1 MRLNAHPTG
10 ELTEPNASQRFE
22 SRDRES
28 FFAAQARNRRAT
40 WRISALC
47 VLAAALMGIPLALII
62 TPLLYGVA
70 LIIADAVNL
79 FSPLPPEFWRLASEV
94 SRFGRVALDWL
105 LQQKAADPQALAI
118 GVAVMLLPGILFS
131 LALWAGVN
139 LMFRRSGT
147 GGAVLALRA
156 REPNPNELKELQL
169 IDVVQEMAIAAGLPA
184 PQVLLIDAPGANAGI
199 IGASPEDAR
208 LIVSRRL
215 IEDLSRD
222 ELEGAVAHLIGSI
235 GNGDLRISMRMTA
248 VFEACGLLV
257 AVMNAPFGSQSRRI
271 LWRMV
276 RYSLIRREGDPQ
288 EAAVVADL
296 LTRSAALEVDDIDR
310 FFDATGKKSR
320 MRSIRNFIF
329 FPIFFTNTAVKLLLW
344 FFSWAALGPLMGLL
358 WHTRQYLADA
368 SAVQLTRDPD
378 GLARALQKLNEEPGE
393 IPGGDWASH
402 LFLVRPGRSGNTFA
416 TDPQQ
421 RQMLAQAWAASTT
434 AASASMPAA
443 SSDFAAISR
452 QLPEIM
458 HAAFAGDERATARLR
473 SLYQSV
479 SAADPEFAAQFPNP
493 DDLIAARKSDL
504 EAMSRLRVARPHPS
518 ALGQAGKQKDQA
530 PSSPETP
537 SLVGFHASLKRR
549 LKRLALLGAHIDPV
563 ARDRKA
569 GIVILA
575 LSLLLGPFV
584 LLAILMLLLLIA
596 VMTMASLTFV
606 TIWLA
611 VIHKLFALAGSPT
624 A

>member
-1 MRLNAHPTG
+1 MQLNAHPTG
-10 ELTEPNASQRFE
+10 ELTEPNARQRFE
-22 SRDRES
+22 PRDRES

-40 WRISALC
+40 WRISVLC

-70 LIIADAVNL
+70 LIIADTVNL
-79 FSPLPPEFWRLASEV
+79 FSPLPPEFWRQASEV

-105 LQQKAADPQALAI
+105 LQQKAADPQALGI
-118 GVAVMLLPGILFS
+118 GAAMMLLPGILFS

-139 LMFRRSGT
+139 LIFRRSGT

-156 REPNPNELKELQL
+156 REPNPSELKELQL
-169 IDVVQEMAIAAGLPA
+169 VDVVQEMAIAAGLPA
-184 PQVLLIDAPGANAGI
+184 PQVMLIDSAGANAGI

-248 VFEACGLLV
+248 VLEACGLLMTV
-257 AVMNAPFGSQSRRI
+257 INAPFGPQSRRI

-276 RYSLIRREGDPQ
+276 RYSLLRREGDPQ

-296 LTRSAALEVDDIDR
+296 LTRSADLEVDDIDR
-310 FFDATGKKSR
+310 FFDATRKKSR
-320 MRSIRNFIF
+320 LRSIRNFIF

-402 LFLVRPGRSGNTFA
+402 LFLVRPSRSGSTFA
-416 TDPQQ
+416 TNTQQ
-421 RQMLAQAWAASTT
+421 RQMLAQAWAASAT
-434 AASASMPAA
+434 AASASMPGA

-458 HAAFAGDERATARLR
+458 RAALKGDERAAARLR

-479 SAADPEFAAQFPNP
+479 SAAEPEFAAQFPNP
-493 DDLIAARKSDL
+493 DDLIAARKGDL
-504 EAMSRLRVARPHPS
+504 EAMSRLRAARPNPA
-518 ALGQAGKQKDQA
+518 ALGQTGMQKDQA

-537 SLVGFHASLKRR
+537 SLVGFHASLKQR

-569 GIVILA
+569 GLVILA
-575 LSLLLGPFV
+575 LSLLLGPFA
-584 LLAILMLLLLIA
+584 LLAILLLLLLIA
-596 VMTMASLTFV
+596 VMTLASLTFV
-606 TIWLA
+606 VIWLA
-611 VIHKLFALAGSPT
+611 VIHKLFALAGSPS

>member
-1 MRLNAHPTG
+1 MQLNAHPTG
-10 ELTEPNASQRFE
+10 ELTEPNARQRFE
-22 SRDRES
+22 PRDRES

-40 WRISALC
+40 WRISVLC
-47 VLAAALMGIPLALII
+47 VLAAALMGIPLALLI

-79 FSPLPPEFWRLASEV
+79 FSPLSPEFWRQASEV

-156 REPNPNELKELQL
+156 REPNPSELKELQL
-169 IDVVQEMAIAAGLPA
+169 VDVVQEMAIAAGLPA
-184 PQVLLIDAPGANAGI
+184 PQVMLIDSPGANAGI

-248 VFEACGLLV
+248 VFEACGLLM
-257 AVMNAPFGSQSRRI
+257 AVMNAPFGPQSRRI
-271 LWRMV
+271 LWRML

-288 EAAVVADL
+288 GAAAVADL
-296 LTRSAALEVDDIDR
+296 LTRGAGLEVDDIDR
-310 FFDATGKKSR
+310 FFDPTGKKSR
-320 MRSIRNFIF
+320 LRSVRNFIF

-344 FFSWAALGPLMGLL
+344 FFSWAVLGPLMGLL

-402 LFLVRPGRSGNTFA
+402 LFLVRPSRSGSTFA
-416 TDPQQ
+416 TNTQQ
-421 RQMLAQAWAASTT
+421 RQMLAQAWAASAT
-434 AASASMPAA
+434 AASASMPGA

-458 HAAFAGDERATARLR
+458 RAAFAGDERAAARLR

-493 DDLIAARKSDL
+493 DDLIAARKGDL
-504 EAMSRLRVARPHPS
+504 EAMSRLRAARPNPA
-518 ALGQAGKQKDQA
+518 ALAQAGKQKDQA
-530 PSSPETP
+530 PSSPERP
-537 SLVGFHASLKRR
+537 SLVEFHASLKRR

-575 LSLLLGPFV
+575 LSLLLGPFA
-584 LLAILMLLLLIA
+584 LLAILLLLLLIA
-596 VMTMASLTFV
+596 VMTLASLTFV
-606 TIWLA
+606 VIWLA
-611 VIHKLFALAGSPT
+611 VIHKLFALAGSPS

>member
-1 MRLNAHPTG
+1 MLNAHPTG
-10 ELTEPNASQRFE
+10 ELTEPNARQSFE
-22 SRDRES
+22 PRDRES

-40 WRISALC
+40 WRISVLC
-47 VLAAALMGIPLALII
+47 ALAAALMGIPLALIL
-62 TPLLYGVA
+62 TPLLYGMA
-70 LIIADAVNL
+70 LIIADVVNL
-79 FSPLPPEFWRLASEV
+79 FAPLPPEFWRQASEV
-94 SRFGRVALDWL
+94 SRFGRIALDWL

-118 GVAVMLLPGILFS
+118 GAGVMLLPGILFS

-156 REPNPNELKELQL
+156 RDPNPSELKELQL
-169 IDVVQEMAIAAGLPA
+169 VDVVQEMAIAAGLPA
-184 PQVLLIDAPGANAGI
+184 PQVVLIDAPGANAGI

-235 GNGDLRISMRMTA
+235 GNGDLRISMRMIA
-248 VFEACGLLV
+248 VLEACGLLMTV
-257 AVMNAPFGSQSRRI
+257 INAPFGPQSRRI

-276 RYSLIRREGDPQ
+276 RYSLLRREGGPQ

-296 LTRSAALEVDDIDR
+296 LTRSAGLEVDDIDR

-320 MRSIRNFIF
+320 LRSIRNFFF

-344 FFSWAALGPLMGLL
+344 FFSWAVLGPLMGLL

-378 GLARALQKLNEEPGE
+378 GLARALQKLSEEPGE

-402 LFLVRPGRSGNTFA
+402 LFLVRPGRSGSTFA
-416 TDPQQ
+416 TNARQ
-421 RQMLAQAWAASTT
+421 RQMLAQAWAASAP
-434 AASASMPAA
+434 AASAPMPGNSA
-443 SSDFAAISR
+443 DFAAISR

-458 HAAFAGDERATARLR
+458 RAALAGDERAAAHLR

-479 SAADPEFAAQFPNP
+479 SAADPELAAQFPNP
-493 DDLIAARKSDL
+493 DDLIAARKGDL
-504 EAMSRLRVARPHPS
+504 EAMSRLRAARRNPA
-518 ALGQAGKQKDQA
+518 ALGQTGMQKDQA

-537 SLVGFHASLKRR
+537 GLVGFHASLKRR
-549 LKRLALLGAHIDPV
+549 LKRLSLLGAHIDPV

-575 LSLLLGPFV
+575 LSLLLGPFA
-584 LLAILMLLLLIA
+584 LLAILLLLLLIA
-596 VMTMASLTFV
+596 VMTLASLTFV
-606 TIWLA
+606 VIWLA
-611 VIHKLFALAGSPT
+611 VIHKLFALAGSPS

>member
-10 ELTEPNASQRFE
+10 ELTEPNARQRFE
-22 SRDRES
+22 PRDRES

-47 VLAAALMGIPLALII
+47 VLAAALTGIPLALII

-70 LIIADAVNL
+70 LVTADVVNL
-79 FSPLPPEFWRLASEV
+79 FSPLPPEFWRQASEV

-118 GVAVMLLPGILFS
+118 GAVVMLLPGILFS
-131 LALWAGVN
+131 LALWTAVN
-139 LMFRRSGT
+139 LMLRRSGT
-147 GGAVLALRA
+147 GGAILAMRA
-156 REPNPNELKELQL
+156 REPNPSELKELQL
-169 IDVVQEMAIAAGLPA
+169 VDVVQEMAIAAGLPP
-184 PQVLLIDAPGANAGI
+184 PQVMIIDSPGANAGI

-208 LIVSRRL
+208 LIVSRCL
-215 IEDLSRD
+215 IEDLTRD

-235 GNGDLRISMRMTA
+235 GNGDLRISLRMTT
-248 VFEACGLLV
+248 VFEACGLLMV
-257 AVMNAPFGSQSRRI
+257 VMNAPFGPQSRKI

-276 RYSLIRREGDPQ
+276 RYSLLRRKGDPQ
-288 EAAVVADL
+288 EAATVADL
-296 LTRSAALEVDDIDR
+296 LTRSATLEVDDIDR
-310 FFDATGKKSR
+310 SFDGSGKKSGLH
-320 MRSIRNFIF
+320 SIRNFIF
-329 FPIFFTNTAVKLLLW
+329 FPIFLTNTAVRLLLW
-344 FFSWAALGPLMGLL
+344 FFSWAVFGPLISLL

-402 LFLVRPGRSGNTFA
+402 LFLVRPRRSGRGFVPNA
-416 TDPQQ
+416 KQ
-421 RQMLAQAWAASTT
+421 RQMLTQAWAASVNP
-434 AASASMPAA
+434 ASASVVGA

-452 QLPEIM
+452 QFPQIM
-458 HAAFAGDERATARLR
+458 RAALAGDERAAAHLR
-473 SLYQSV
+473 ALYQSV
-479 SAADPEFAAQFPNP
+479 SAADPELAAQFPNP
-493 DDLIAARKSDL
+493 DDLIAARKGDL
-504 EAMSRLRVARPHPS
+504 EAMSRLRTARANPAVLS
-518 ALGQAGKQKDQA
+518 QTDKQEDHA
-530 PSSPETP
+530 SSSPETP

-563 ARDRKA
+563 PRDRKA

-575 LSLLLGPFV
+575 LSLLLGPFA
-584 LLAILMLLLLIA
+584 LLAILLLLFLIA
-596 VMTMASLTFV
+596 VMTLASLTFV
-606 TIWLA
+606 VIWLA
-611 VIHKLFALAGSPT
+611 VIHKLFALAGSPS

>member
-1 MRLNAHPTG
+1 MLNAHPAG

-22 SRDRES
+22 PRDRES

-40 WRISALC
+40 WRISVLC

-79 FSPLPPEFWRLASEV
+79 FSPLPPEFWRQASEV
-94 SRFGRVALDWL
+94 PRFGRVALDWL

-118 GVAVMLLPGILFS
+118 GAAVMLLPGILFS
-131 LALWAGVN
+131 LALWAAVN

-147 GGAVLALRA
+147 GGALLALRVQ
-156 REPNPNELKELQL
+156 EPSPSELKELQL
-169 IDVVQEMAIAAGLPA
+169 VDVVQEMAIAAGLPA
-184 PQVLLIDAPGANAGI
+184 PQVMLIDSPGANAGI

-257 AVMNAPFGSQSRRI
+257 AVINAPFGPESRRI
-271 LWRMV
+271 LWRIV
-276 RYSLIRREGDPQ
+276 RYSLLRREGDPQ
-288 EAAVVADL
+288 EAALVADL
-296 LTRSAALEVDDIDR
+296 LTRSAGLEVDDIDR

-320 MRSIRNFIF
+320 LRSIRNFIF

-344 FFSWAALGPLMGLL
+344 FFSWAVLGPLMGLL

-393 IPGGDWASH
+393 IPGGNWAAH
-402 LFLVRPGRSGNTFA
+402 LFLVRPSPSGSTFA
-416 TDPQQ
+416 ANTQQ
-421 RQMLAQAWAASTT
+421 RQMLAQAWAASAT
-434 AASASMPAA
+434 AASASMPGA

-452 QLPEIM
+452 QLPELM
-458 HAAFAGDERATARLR
+458 RAALAGDERAAARLR

-493 DDLIAARKSDL
+493 DDLIAARKGDF
-504 EAMSRLRVARPHPS
+504 EAISRLRAARPNP
-518 ALGQAGKQKDQA
+518 ARGQAGMQKDQT

-549 LKRLALLGAHIDPV
+549 LRRLALLGAHIDPV

-569 GIVILA
+569 GIVILVF
-575 LSLLLGPFV
+575 SLLLGPFA
-584 LLAILMLLLLIA
+584 LLAILLFLLLIA
-596 VMTMASLTFV
+596 VMTLASLTFV
-606 TIWLA
+606 VIWLA
-611 VIHKLFALAGSPT
+611 VIHKLFALAGSPS

>member
-1 MRLNAHPTG
+1 MLNADPTR
-10 ELTEPNASQRFE
+10 ELTEPNARQRFE
-22 SRDRES
+22 PRDRES

-40 WRISALC
+40 WRISVLC

-79 FSPLPPEFWRLASEV
+79 FAPLPAEFWRQANEV

-105 LQQKAADPQALAI
+105 LQQKTADPQALAI
-118 GVAVMLLPGILFS
+118 GASVMLLPGILFS
-131 LALWAGVN
+131 LALWAAVN
-139 LMFRRSGT
+139 LMFHRSGT
-147 GGAVLALRA
+147 GGGVLALKA
-156 REPNPNELKELQL
+156 REPNPSELKELQL
-169 IDVVQEMAIAAGLPA
+169 VDAVQEMAIAAGLPA
-184 PQVLLIDAPGANAGI
+184 PQVMLIDSPGANAGI

-208 LIVSRRL
+208 LIVSRTL

-222 ELEGAVAHLIGSI
+222 ELEGAVAHLIASI

-248 VFEACGLLV
+248 VLEACGLLTTIL
-257 AVMNAPFGSQSRRI
+257 NAPFGPQSRRI

-276 RYSLIRREGDPQ
+276 RYSLIQREGDPQ
-288 EAAVVADL
+288 EAAAVADL
-296 LTRSAALEVDDIDR
+296 LTRSADLEVDDIDR
-310 FFDATGKKSR
+310 FFDATGKKSWL
-320 MRSIRNFIF
+320 RSIRNFIF
-329 FPIFFTNTAVKLLLW
+329 FPIFLTNTAVKLLLW
-344 FFSWAALGPLMGLL
+344 FFSWAVLGPLMGLL

-378 GLARALQKLNEEPGE
+378 GLARALQKLSEEPGE

-402 LFLVRPGRSGNTFA
+402 LFLISPRRSNSGFVPSA
-416 TDPQQ
+416 KQ
-421 RQMLAQAWAASTT
+421 RKTLAQAWAASAT
-434 AASASMPAA
+434 AASTSMPVA

-458 HAAFAGDERATARLR
+458 HAAFAGDERAAAQLR

-479 SAADPEFAAQFPNP
+479 SATDPELAAQFPNP
-493 DDLIAARKSDL
+493 DDLIAARKGDL
-504 EAMSRLRVARPHPS
+504 EAMSRLRAARRNPA
-518 ALGQAGKQKDQA
+518 ALGQAGKQNDQA
-530 PSSPETP
+530 PSSPETS

-569 GIVILA
+569 RIVMLVF
-575 LSLLLGPFV
+575 SLLLGPFA
-584 LLAILMLLLLIA
+584 LLAILLLLLLIA
-596 VMTMASLTFV
+596 VMTLASLTFV
-606 TIWLA
+606 VIWLA
-611 VIHKLFALAGSPT
+611 VIHKLFALAGSPS

>member
-1 MRLNAHPTG
+1 MLNAHPTG
-10 ELTEPNASQRFE
+10 ELTEPNARQRFE
-22 SRDRES
+22 PRDRES

-40 WRISALC
+40 WRISVLC

-70 LIIADAVNL
+70 LIIADVVNL
-79 FSPLPPEFWRLASEV
+79 FSPLPPEFWRQAGEV

-105 LQQKAADPQALAI
+105 LQQRTADPQALAI
-118 GVAVMLLPGILFS
+118 GASVMLLPGILFS
-131 LALWAGVN
+131 LALWAAVN
-139 LMFRRSGT
+139 LMFHRSGT
-147 GGAVLALRA
+147 GGGVLALKA
-156 REPNPNELKELQL
+156 REPNQSELKELQL
-169 IDVVQEMAIAAGLPA
+169 VDVVQEMAIAAGLTA
-184 PQVLLIDAPGANAGI
+184 PQVMLIDSPGANAGI

-208 LIVSRRL
+208 LIVSRPL
-215 IEDLSRD
+215 LEDLSRD

-248 VFEACGLLV
+248 VLEACGLLTTIL
-257 AVMNAPFGSQSRRI
+257 NAPFGPQSRRI
-271 LWRMV
+271 LWQMV

-296 LTRSAALEVDDIDR
+296 LTRSAGLEVDDIDR

-320 MRSIRNFIF
+320 LRSIRNFIF
-329 FPIFFTNTAVKLLLW
+329 FPIFLSNTAVKLLLW
-344 FFSWAALGPLMGLL
+344 FFSWAVLGPLMGLL

-378 GLARALQKLNEEPGE
+378 GLARALQKLSEEPGE

-402 LFLVRPGRSGNTFA
+402 LFLVRPRRSGSTFA
-416 TDPQQ
+416 ANAQQ
-421 RQMLAQAWAASTT
+421 RQMLAQAWAASAT
-434 AASASMPAA
+434 AASAPMPSNSAA
-443 SSDFAAISR
+443 FAAISQ

-458 HAAFAGDERATARLR
+458 RAAVAGDERAAARLR

-479 SAADPEFAAQFPNP
+479 SAADPELAAQFPNP
-493 DDLIAARKSDL
+493 DDLIAARKGDL
-504 EAMSRLRVARPHPS
+504 EAVSRLRAARRNPA

-569 GIVILA
+569 GIVILVF
-575 LSLLLGPFV
+575 SLLLGPFA
-584 LLAILMLLLLIA
+584 LLAILLLLLLIA
-596 VMTMASLTFV
+596 VMTLASLTFV
-606 TIWLA
+606 VIWLA
-611 VIHKLFALAGSPT
+611 VIHKLFALAGSPS

>member
-1 MRLNAHPTG
+1 MLNAHPTG
-10 ELTEPNASQRFE
+10 ELTEPNARPRFE
-22 SRDRES
+22 PRDRES

-40 WRISALC
+40 WRLSVLC

-79 FSPLPPEFWRLASEV
+79 FSPLPPEFWRQASEV
-94 SRFGRVALDWL
+94 PRFGRVAFDWL
-105 LQQKAADPQALAI
+105 LQQKAADPRALAI
-118 GVAVMLLPGILFS
+118 GAAVMLLPGILFS

-139 LMFRRSGT
+139 LIFRRSGT

-156 REPNPNELKELQL
+156 REPNPSEPKELQL
-169 IDVVQEMAIAAGLPA
+169 VDVVQEMAIAAGLPA
-184 PQVLLIDAPGANAGI
+184 PQVMLIDSPGANAGI

-215 IEDLSRD
+215 IEDLDRD

-235 GNGDLRISMRMTA
+235 GNGDLHISMRMTA
-248 VFEACGLLV
+248 VFEACGLLT
-257 AVMNAPFGSQSRRI
+257 AVMNAPFGPQSRRI

-276 RYSLIRREGDPQ
+276 RYSLLRRERDPQ
-288 EAAVVADL
+288 EAAMVADL
-296 LTRSAALEVDDIDR
+296 LTRSAGLEVDDIDR
-310 FFDATGKKSR
+310 FFDATAKKSR
-320 MRSIRNFIF
+320 LRSIRNFIF

-344 FFSWAALGPLMGLL
+344 FFSWAVLGPLMGLL

-393 IPGGDWASH
+393 IPGGNWASH
-402 LFLVRPGRSGNTFA
+402 LFLVRPRRSGSTFA
-416 TDPQQ
+416 ANTQQ
-421 RQMLAQAWAASTT
+421 RQMLAQAWAASAT
-434 AASASMPAA
+434 AASASMPGA

-452 QLPEIM
+452 QLPELM
-458 HAAFAGDERATARLR
+458 RAAVAGDERAAARLR

-493 DDLIAARKSDL
+493 DDLIAARKGDF
-504 EAMSRLRVARPHPS
+504 EAISRLRAARPNP
-518 ALGQAGKQKDQA
+518 AARGQAGKQKDQS

-569 GIVILA
+569 GIVIVA
-575 LSLLLGPFV
+575 LSLLLGPFA
-584 LLAILMLLLLIA
+584 LLAILLLLLLIA

-606 TIWLA
+606 VIWLA
-611 VIHKLFALAGSPT
+611 VIHKLFALAGSPST
-624 A
+624 

>member
-1 MRLNAHPTG
+1 MLNAHPTG
-10 ELTEPNASQRFE
+10 ELTEPNARPRFE
-22 SRDRES
+22 PRDRES

-40 WRISALC
+40 WRMSVLC
-47 VLAAALMGIPLALII
+47 VLAAALMGIPLSLII

-70 LIIADAVNL
+70 LIIADGVNL
-79 FSPLPPEFWRLASEV
+79 FSPLPPEFWRQVSEV
-94 SRFGRVALDWL
+94 PRFGRVALDWL

-118 GVAVMLLPGILFS
+118 GAAVMLLPGILFS

-139 LMFRRSGT
+139 FIFRRSGT

-156 REPNPNELKELQL
+156 REPNPSELKELKL
-169 IDVVQEMAIAAGLPA
+169 VDVVQEMAIAAGLPA
-184 PQVLLIDAPGANAGI
+184 PQVMLIDSPGANAGI

-215 IEDLSRD
+215 IEDLNRD

-235 GNGDLRISMRMTA
+235 GNGDLHISMRMTA
-248 VFEACGLLV
+248 VFEACGLLT
-257 AVMNAPFGSQSRRI
+257 AVMNAPFGPQSRRI

-276 RYSLIRREGDPQ
+276 RYSLLRRERDPQ
-288 EAAVVADL
+288 EAVMVADL
-296 LTRSAALEVDDIDR
+296 LTRSAGLEVDDIDL
-310 FFDATGKKSR
+310 FFDATEKKSR
-320 MRSIRNFIF
+320 LRSIRNFIF

-344 FFSWAALGPLMGLL
+344 FFSWAVLGPLMGLL

-368 SAVQLTRDPD
+368 SAVQLTRNPD

-393 IPGGDWASH
+393 IPGGNWASH
-402 LFLVRPGRSGNTFA
+402 LFLVRPRRSGSTFA
-416 TDPQQ
+416 TNAQQ
-421 RQMLAQAWAASTT
+421 RQMLAQAWAASATS
-434 AASASMPAA
+434 ASAPMPGNSA
-443 SSDFAAISR
+443 DFAAISR
-452 QLPEIM
+452 QVPEIM
-458 HAAFAGDERATARLR
+458 RAAFAGDERAAAQLR

-479 SAADPEFAAQFPNP
+479 SAADPELAAQFPNP
-493 DDLIAARKSDL
+493 DDLIAARKGDL
-504 EAMSRLRVARPHPS
+504 EAMSRLRAARPHPA
-518 ALGQAGKQKDQA
+518 ALGQAGKQKDQV

-575 LSLLLGPFV
+575 LSLLLGPFA
-584 LLAILMLLLLIA
+584 LLGILLLLLLIV

-606 TIWLA
+606 VIWLA
-611 VIHKLFALAGSPT
+611 MIHQLFALAGSPS

>member
-1 MRLNAHPTG
+1 MLNAHPTG

-22 SRDRES
+22 PRDRES

-40 WRISALC
+40 WRISVLC

-62 TPLLYGVA
+62 TPLLYGLA
-70 LIIADAVNL
+70 LIIADVVNL
-79 FSPLPPEFWRLASEV
+79 FAPLPPEFWRQASEV

-105 LQQKAADPQALAI
+105 LQQKTADPQALAI
-118 GVAVMLLPGILFS
+118 GAAVMLLPGILFS
-131 LALWAGVN
+131 LALWAAVN

-147 GGAVLALRA
+147 GGGALALRA
-156 REPNPNELKELQL
+156 REPNPSELKELQL
-169 IDVVQEMAIAAGLPA
+169 VNVVQEMAIAAGLPA
-184 PQVLLIDAPGANAGI
+184 PQVMLIDSPGANAGI
-199 IGASPEDAR
+199 LGASPEDAR
-208 LIVSRRL
+208 LIVSRPL
-215 IEDLSRD
+215 LEDLSRD

-248 VFEACGLLV
+248 VLEACGLLMTV
-257 AVMNAPFGSQSRRI
+257 INAPFGPQSRRI

-276 RYSLIRREGDPQ
+276 RYSLLRREGDPQ

-296 LTRSAALEVDDIDR
+296 LTRSADLDVDDIDR
-310 FFDATGKKSR
+310 FFDPTLKKSR
-320 MRSIRNFIF
+320 LRSIRNFIF

-344 FFSWAALGPLMGLL
+344 FFSEAVLGPLMGLL

-378 GLARALQKLNEEPGE
+378 GLARALQKLNEDPGE

-402 LFLVRPGRSGNTFA
+402 LFLVRPRRGGTFA
-416 TDPQQ
+416 ANIQQ
-421 RQMLAQAWAASTT
+421 RQMLAQAWTASAT
-434 AASASMPAA
+434 AASGPMPGNSA
-443 SSDFAAISR
+443 DFAAISR

-458 HAAFAGDERATARLR
+458 RAAFAGDERAAARLR

-479 SAADPEFAAQFPNP
+479 SAADPELAAQFPNP
-493 DDLIAARKSDL
+493 DDLIAARKGNL
-504 EAMSRLRVARPHPS
+504 EAMSRLQAARRNPA
-518 ALGQAGKQKDQA
+518 ALGQAGKQEDQS

-537 SLVGFHASLKRR
+537 SFVGFHASLKRR

-569 GIVILA
+569 GIVILV
-575 LSLLLGPFV
+575 LSLLLGPFA
-584 LLAILMLLLLIA
+584 LLAILLLLLLIA
-596 VMTMASLTFV
+596 VMILASLTFV
-606 TIWLA
+606 VIWLA
-611 VIHKLFALAGSPT
+611 VIHKLFALAGSPS

>member
-1 MRLNAHPTG
+1 MLNAHPTG
-10 ELTEPNASQRFE
+10 ELTEPNARPRFE
-22 SRDRES
+22 PRDRES

-40 WRISALC
+40 WRLSVLC

-79 FSPLPPEFWRLASEV
+79 FSPLPPEFWRQASEV
-94 SRFGRVALDWL
+94 PRFGRVAFDWL
-105 LQQKAADPQALAI
+105 LQQKAADPRALAI
-118 GVAVMLLPGILFS
+118 GAAVMLLPGILFS

-139 LMFRRSGT
+139 LIFRRSGT

-156 REPNPNELKELQL
+156 REPNPTELKELQL
-169 IDVVQEMAIAAGLPA
+169 VDVVQEMAIAAGLPA
-184 PQVLLIDAPGANAGI
+184 PQVMLIDSPGANAGI

-215 IEDLSRD
+215 IEDLDRD

-235 GNGDLRISMRMTA
+235 GNGDLHISMRMTA
-248 VFEACGLLV
+248 VFEACGLLT
-257 AVMNAPFGSQSRRI
+257 AVMNAPFGPQSRRI

-276 RYSLIRREGDPQ
+276 RYSLLRRERDPQ
-288 EAAVVADL
+288 EAAMVADL
-296 LTRSAALEVDDIDR
+296 LTRSAGLEVDDIDR
-310 FFDATGKKSR
+310 FFDATAKKSR
-320 MRSIRNFIF
+320 LRSIRNFIF

-344 FFSWAALGPLMGLL
+344 FFSWAVLGPLMGLL

-393 IPGGDWASH
+393 IPGGNWASH
-402 LFLVRPGRSGNTFA
+402 LFLVRPRRSGSTFA
-416 TDPQQ
+416 ANTQQ
-421 RQMLAQAWAASTT
+421 RQMLAQAWAASAT
-434 AASASMPAA
+434 AASASMPGA

-452 QLPEIM
+452 QLPELM
-458 HAAFAGDERATARLR
+458 RAAVAGDERAAARLR

-493 DDLIAARKSDL
+493 DDLIAARKGDF
-504 EAMSRLRVARPHPS
+504 EAISRLRAARPNP
-518 ALGQAGKQKDQA
+518 AARGQAGKQKDQS

-569 GIVILA
+569 GIVIVA
-575 LSLLLGPFV
+575 LSLLLGPFA
-584 LLAILMLLLLIA
+584 LLAILLLLLLIA

-606 TIWLA
+606 VIWLA
-611 VIHKLFALAGSPT
+611 VIHKLFALAGSPST
-624 A
+624 

>member
-10 ELTEPNASQRFE
+10 ELTEPNARQRFE
-22 SRDRES
+22 PRDRES

-40 WRISALC
+40 WRISVLC
-47 VLAAALMGIPLALII
+47 VLAAVLMGIPIALII

-79 FSPLPPEFWRLASEV
+79 FSPLPPEFWRQASEV

-118 GVAVMLLPGILFS
+118 GAAVMLLPGILFS
-131 LALWAGVN
+131 LALWAAVN

-156 REPNPNELKELQL
+156 REPNPSELKELQL
-169 IDVVQEMAIAAGLPA
+169 VDVVQEMAIAAGLPA
-184 PQVLLIDAPGANAGI
+184 PQVMLIDSPGANAGI
-199 IGASPEDAR
+199 IGTSPEDAR

-248 VFEACGLLV
+248 VFEACGLLM
-257 AVMNAPFGSQSRRI
+257 AIMNAPFGPQSRRI
-271 LWRMV
+271 LWRIA

-288 EAAVVADL
+288 EVAV
-296 LTRSAALEVDDIDR
+296 
-310 FFDATGKKSR
+310 
-320 MRSIRNFIF
+320 RNFIF

-344 FFSWAALGPLMGLL
+344 FFSWAVLGPLMGLL
-358 WHTRQYLADA
+358 WHRRQYLADA

-402 LFLVRPGRSGNTFA
+402 LFLVRPSRSGSTFA
-416 TDPQQ
+416 TNTQQ
-421 RQMLAQAWAASTT
+421 RQMLAQAWAASAT
-434 AASASMPAA
+434 AASMPGA

-458 HAAFAGDERATARLR
+458 RAAFAGDERATARLR

-493 DDLIAARKSDL
+493 DDLIAARKGDL
-504 EAMSRLRVARPHPS
+504 KAMSRLRTPRSNPA

-575 LSLLLGPFV
+575 LSLLLGPFA
-584 LLAILMLLLLIA
+584 LLAILLLLLLIA
-596 VMTMASLTFV
+596 VMTLASLTFV
-606 TIWLA
+606 VIWLA
-611 VIHKLFALAGSPT
+611 VIHKLFALAGSPS

>member
-1 MRLNAHPTG
+1 MLNAHPTG
-10 ELTEPNASQRFE
+10 ELTEPNARPRFE
-22 SRDRES
+22 PRDRES

-40 WRISALC
+40 WRLSVLC

-79 FSPLPPEFWRLASEV
+79 FSPLPPEFWRQASEV
-94 SRFGRVALDWL
+94 PRFGRVAFDWL
-105 LQQKAADPQALAI
+105 LQQKAADPRALAI
-118 GVAVMLLPGILFS
+118 GAAVMLLPGILFS

-139 LMFRRSGT
+139 LIFRRSGT

-156 REPNPNELKELQL
+156 REPNPTELKELQL
-169 IDVVQEMAIAAGLPA
+169 VDVVQEMAIAAGLPA
-184 PQVLLIDAPGANAGI
+184 PQVMLIDSPGANAGI

-215 IEDLSRD
+215 IEDLDRD

-235 GNGDLRISMRMTA
+235 GNGDLHISMRMTA
-248 VFEACGLLV
+248 VFEACGLLT
-257 AVMNAPFGSQSRRI
+257 AVMNAPFGPQSRRI

-276 RYSLIRREGDPQ
+276 RYSLLRRERDPQ
-288 EAAVVADL
+288 EAAMVADL
-296 LTRSAALEVDDIDR
+296 LTRSAGLEVDDNDR
-310 FFDATGKKSR
+310 FFDATAKKSR
-320 MRSIRNFIF
+320 LRSIRNFIF

-344 FFSWAALGPLMGLL
+344 FFSWAVLGPLMGLL

-393 IPGGDWASH
+393 IPGGNWASH
-402 LFLVRPGRSGNTFA
+402 LFLVRPRRSGSTFA
-416 TDPQQ
+416 ANTQQ
-421 RQMLAQAWAASTT
+421 RQMLAQAWAASAT
-434 AASASMPAA
+434 AASASMPGA

-452 QLPEIM
+452 QLPELM
-458 HAAFAGDERATARLR
+458 RAAVAGDERAAARLR

-493 DDLIAARKSDL
+493 DDLIAARKGDF
-504 EAMSRLRVARPHPS
+504 EAISRLRAARPNP
-518 ALGQAGKQKDQA
+518 AARGQAGKQKDQS

-569 GIVILA
+569 GIVIVA
-575 LSLLLGPFV
+575 LSLLLGPFA
-584 LLAILMLLLLIA
+584 LLAILLLLLLIA

-606 TIWLA
+606 VIWLA
-611 VIHKLFALAGSPT
+611 VIHKLFALAGSPST
-624 A
+624 